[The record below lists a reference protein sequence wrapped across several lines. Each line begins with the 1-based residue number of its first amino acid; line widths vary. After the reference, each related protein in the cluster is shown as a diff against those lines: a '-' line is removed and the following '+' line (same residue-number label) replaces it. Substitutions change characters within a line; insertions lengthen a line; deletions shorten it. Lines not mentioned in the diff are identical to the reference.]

1 LEKRKGRRDA
11 GGTKEEKA
19 DPSPR
24 KNREVR
30 DDRVEQISAGA
41 SESRGHGMKNSTS
54 GVKPRRGSI
63 RPKIRTSCSGCEV
76 ASDDSP
82 RFRSGSL
89 AKQTAALLSQQ
100 QRAGRKQNVA
110 FKQNVALK

>member
-41 SESRGHGMKNSTS
+41 SESRGPWNEKQYF
-54 GVKPRRGSI
+54 RG
-63 RPKIRTSCSGCEV
+63 E
-76 ASDDSP
+76 
-82 RFRSGSL
+82 
-89 AKQTAALLSQQ
+89 TAARFYSS
-100 QRAGRKQNVA
+100 KN
-110 FKQNVALK
+110 